1 MLCCLIYHIQ
11 TCALFCFLK
20 QLFIKG
26 QLMSTDLQNDIPT
39 ITSNGFANLNLDS
52 ALLRAIEESGYT
64 TPTAIQAQAIPVI
77 TAGNDLMASA
87 QTGTGK
93 TAAFMLPALNLLAT
107 PHALKSRGPR
117 ILVLVPTRE
126 LAAQV
131 NEAAR
136 KYGKFIRARTV
147 SIVGGMPYPL
157 QNKLLSQPLDILV
170 ATPGRLLDHMERGR
184 IDLTRLQML
193 ILDEADRMLDMGF
206 LPDVERICS
215 QLTAERQTL
224 LFSATLDGDIARIAK
239 QILKNPKTIQVA
251 TQKEKHANIEQR
263 LHYVDD
269 MTHKNKLLEHLLIAP
284 DMNQAIIFTSTKR
297 HADLLA
303 EDLYAAGH
311 KTAALHGDMTQG
323 ARNRTLTKLRHG
335 DVKVLVATDVAA
347 RGIDVQGI
355 SHVINYDLPKF
366 AEDYVHRIGRTGR
379 AGASG
384 IAISFASNM
393 DRHILRKIE
402 QFTGNRL
409 EAAVVEGF
417 EPKRAFKADGPST
430 GRGSSRGNDRNSRNE
445 RSHAPG
451 GRGGYQPRDNARPS
465 FGDRAA
471 FSDAPARHMGG
482 EKPAGRADG
491 ERSYGPRAGGFN
503 ERNKERSQDGA
514 RPARAFG
521 DKPSFGDRA
530 AFGAK
535 PAYNSERPA
544 RNAERFGSDNSNKTM
559 PRDESGEVNGN
570 SRSYTKDTDMQFARE
585 LSKGFGGKSNG
596 DKAFNDK
603 GSSPKPFAR
612 KPEGG
617 YGDRPNRSSAPRS
630 NTARG
635 DVPRSSAP
643 RSEAPRGDFAKPST
657 GEKFGNPRPRP
668 TGDRPARSGGDS
680 APRRT
685 RSFA

>member
-1 MLCCLIYHIQ
+1 MYLL
-11 TCALFCFLK
+11 APFFVFLK
-20 QLFIKG
+20 G
-26 QLMSTDLQNDIPT
+26 T
-39 ITSNGFANLNLDS
+39 ILSFESLNLHPTLVR
-52 ALLRAIEESGYT
+52 ALEESGYT
-64 TPTAIQAQAIPVI
+64 APTPIQAQAIPVV
-77 TAGNDLMASA
+77 TEGHDLMASA

-93 TAAFMLPALNLLAT
+93 TAAFMLPALNLLST

-126 LAAQV
+126 LATQV

-136 KYGKFIRARTV
+136 KYGKYIRARTV

-184 IDLTRLQML
+184 IDLSRLQML

-206 LPDVERICS
+206 LPDVERICE
-215 QLTAERQTL
+215 QLSAERQTL

-251 TQKEKHANIEQR
+251 AQREKHANIEQR

-284 DMNQAIIFTSTKR
+284 EVNQAIIFTSTKR
-297 HADLLA
+297 HADVLA

-347 RGIDVQGI
+347 RGIDVHGI

-379 AGASG
+379 ANNTG

-409 EAAVVEGF
+409 EPAVIEGF
-417 EPKRAFKADGPST
+417 EPKRAMKMDGPS
-430 GRGSSRGNDRNSRNE
+430 GRGGRGDRSDIR
-445 RSHAPG
+445 RDAHKPG
-451 GRGGYQPRDNARPS
+451 GRGGFKPRDDRGSFNDRGPRAASRGDTRTDNRSERPS
-465 FGDRAA
+465 FNRDNDSRGNRD
-471 FSDAPARHMGG
+471 SAPR
-482 EKPAGRADG
+482 
-491 ERSYGPRAGGFN
+491 
-503 ERNKERSQDGA
+503 
-514 RPARAFG
+514 
-521 DKPSFGDRA
+521 
-530 AFGAK
+530 
-535 PAYNSERPA
+535 
-544 RNAERFGSDNSNKTM
+544 
-559 PRDESGEVNGN
+559 EVNGN
-570 SRSYTKDTDMQFARE
+570 SAGYAGRSERP
-585 LSKGFGGKSNG
+585 S
-596 DKAFNDK
+596 
-603 GSSPKPFAR
+603 
-612 KPEGG
+612 
-617 YGDRPNRSSAPRS
+617 GDRPRNFGDRNSAFDRNAGDRSRS
-630 NTARG
+630 NGAGAPNRTFGDSVAFGKKPASRDGQRHEGRADRSAAPARREG
-635 DVPRSSAP
+635 NRNTGRASG
-643 RSEAPRGDFAKPST
+643 RSEGQNASRGFADA
-657 GEKFGNPRPRP
+657 GN
-668 TGDRPARSGGDS
+668 S
-680 APRRT
+680 APRRP

>member
-1 MLCCLIYHIQ
+1 
-11 TCALFCFLK
+11 
-20 QLFIKG
+20 
-26 QLMSTDLQNDIPT
+26 MSFESL
-39 ITSNGFANLNLDS
+39 NLNP
-52 ALLRAIEESGYT
+52 AILRALAEAGYT
-64 TPTAIQAQAIPVI
+64 EPTAIQAQAIPVV
-77 TAGNDLMASA
+77 TEGHDLMASA

-107 PHALKSRGPR
+107 PHASNSRGPR
-117 ILVLVPTRE
+117 ILVLTPTRE

-136 KYGKFIRARTV
+136 KYGKFLRARTV

-184 IDLTRLQML
+184 IDLSRLQML

-251 TQKEKHANIEQR
+251 GQKEKHANIEQR

-284 DMNQAIIFTSTKR
+284 EMNQAIIFTSTKR

-323 ARNRTLTKLRHG
+323 ARNRTLTKLRQG

-379 AGASG
+379 ANNTG

-402 QFTGNRL
+402 QFTGHRM
-409 EAAVVEGF
+409 EPAVVEGF
-417 EPKRAFKADGPST
+417 EPKRAFKADGPANK
-430 GRGSSRGNDRNSRNE
+430 GSRGAERSNRGE

-451 GRGGYQPRDNARPS
+451 GRGGYQPRDNNRAS
-465 FGDRAA
+465 FGDRI
-471 FSDAPARHMGG
+471 MG
-482 EKPAGRADG
+482 EKPAG
-491 ERSYGPRAGGFN
+491 EKSYGPRSGGFN
-503 ERNKERSQDGA
+503 DRNKERMHDSA
-514 RPARAFG
+514 RPAR
-521 DKPSFGDRA
+521 SFSDRP

-535 PAYNSERPA
+535 PAFSDRTERNNNGA
-544 RNAERFGSDNSNKTM
+544 TRNEDHFSKESAGNRT
-559 PRDESGEVNGN
+559 PRDASGEVNGN

-585 LSKGFGGKSNG
+585 LSKGFGGKSSDRN
-596 DKAFNDK
+596 AA
-603 GSSPKPFAR
+603 PKPYAR
-612 KPEGG
+612 KPEGSFG
-617 YGDRPNRSSAPRS
+617 TRPARTEGSRSAPRS
-630 NTARG
+630 DAPRANTA
-635 DVPRSSAP
+635 
-643 RSEAPRGDFAKPST
+643 
-657 GEKFGNPRPRP
+657 EKFGNPRPRP
-668 TGDRPARSGGDS
+668 ASDRPARSGGDF
-680 APRRT
+680 APRRP

>member
-1 MLCCLIYHIQ
+1 
-11 TCALFCFLK
+11 
-20 QLFIKG
+20 
-26 QLMSTDLQNDIPT
+26 MSFE
-39 ITSNGFANLNLDS
+39 SLNLDN

-64 TPTAIQAQAIPVI
+64 TPTAIQAQAIPVV
-77 TAGNDLMASA
+77 TAGHDLMASA

-107 PHALKSRGPR
+107 PHELKSRGPR

-126 LAAQV
+126 LATQV

-157 QNKLLSQPLDILV
+157 QDKLLSQPLDILV

-184 IDLTRLQML
+184 IDLSRLQML
-193 ILDEADRMLDMGF
+193 VLDEADRMLDMGF
-206 LPDVERICS
+206 LPDVERICE

-224 LFSATLDGDIARIAK
+224 LFSATLDGDIARVAK

-284 DMNQAIIFTSTKR
+284 EVNQVIIFTSTKR
-297 HADLLA
+297 HCDVLA

-323 ARNRTLTKLRHG
+323 ARNRTLTKLRQG

-379 AGASG
+379 AGNTG

-402 QFTGNRL
+402 QFTGNRM
-409 EAAVVEGF
+409 EPGVIEGF
-417 EPKRAFKADGPST
+417 EPKRAMKMDGPGN
-430 GRGSSRGNDRNSRNE
+430 GRGDRGDIRRDA
-445 RSHAPG
+445 HKPG
-451 GRGGYQPRDNARPS
+451 GRGGFKPRDDRGGFNDRGPRTERPS
-465 FGDRAA
+465 FSRDSSSRDENRGNRDSAPRETNGNSAGYAGRTERPAGDRPRNFGDRANAGGDRNRSDRPQGDRASAGAPNRSFGDSVA
-471 FSDAPARHMGG
+471 FGKKPYPRDSASAPRSDSNRGDRDSRGNRPDANRGDNRVLGARYEGRTDAPRGDRSSAPARRDSAR
-482 EKPAGRADG
+482 PD
-491 ERSYGPRAGGFN
+491 S
-503 ERNKERSQDGA
+503 
-514 RPARAFG
+514 RPARANTESR
-521 DKPSFGDRA
+521 SFG
-530 AFGAK
+530 
-535 PAYNSERPA
+535 
-544 RNAERFGSDNSNKTM
+544 NSNA
-559 PRDESGEVNGN
+559 G
-570 SRSYTKDTDMQFARE
+570 
-585 LSKGFGGKSNG
+585 SN
-596 DKAFNDK
+596 
-603 GSSPKPFAR
+603 
-612 KPEGG
+612 
-617 YGDRPNRSSAPRS
+617 
-630 NTARG
+630 
-635 DVPRSSAP
+635 
-643 RSEAPRGDFAKPST
+643 
-657 GEKFGNPRPRP
+657 
-668 TGDRPARSGGDS
+668 
-680 APRRT
+680 APRRP

>member
-1 MLCCLIYHIQ
+1 M
-11 TCALFCFLK
+11 
-20 QLFIKG
+20 
-26 QLMSTDLQNDIPT
+26 
-39 ITSNGFANLNLDS
+39 
-52 ALLRAIEESGYT
+52 
-64 TPTAIQAQAIPVI
+64 
-77 TAGNDLMASA
+77 
-87 QTGTGK
+87 
-93 TAAFMLPALNLLAT
+93 
-107 PHALKSRGPR
+107 
-117 ILVLVPTRE
+117 
-126 LAAQV
+126 
-131 NEAAR
+131 
-136 KYGKFIRARTV
+136 
-147 SIVGGMPYPL
+147 
-157 QNKLLSQPLDILV
+157 

-184 IDLTRLQML
+184 IDLSRLQML

-215 QLTAERQTL
+215 QLSAERQTL

-251 TQKEKHANIEQR
+251 GQKEKHANIEQR

-323 ARNRTLTKLRHG
+323 ARNRTLTKLRQG

-379 AGASG
+379 AGKTG

-402 QFTGNRL
+402 QFTGNGMTPT
-409 EAAVVEGF
+409 VIEGF
-417 EPKRAFKADGPST
+417 EPKRAIKMDGAGKS
-430 GRGSSRGNDRNSRNE
+430 GGSRGSERSNRGE

-451 GRGGYQPRDNARPS
+451 GRGGYQPRDNNRAS
-465 FGDRAA
+465 FGDRI
-471 FSDAPARHMGG
+471 MG
-482 EKPAGRADG
+482 EKPAGRDG
-491 ERSYGPRAGGFN
+491 EKSYGARSGGFN
-503 ERNKERSQDGA
+503 DRNKERTHDGA
-514 RPARAFG
+514 RPARSFS
-521 DKPSFGDRA
+521 DKPSFGDRP
-530 AFGAK
+530 AF
-535 PAYNSERPA
+535 SDRPA
-544 RNAERFGSDNSNKTM
+544 RNDAPNRERFGSNNEAAGNST
-559 PRDESGEVNGN
+559 PRDASGEVNGN

-596 DKAFNDK
+596 DRASNDR
-603 GSSPKPFAR
+603 GSAPKPYAR

-617 YGDRPNRSSAPRS
+617 FGTRPSRSDGVRNDSRSAAPRS
-630 NTARG
+630 
-635 DVPRSSAP
+635 DAP
-643 RSEAPRGDFAKPST
+643 RANT
-657 GEKFGNPRPRP
+657 GEKFGNPRPQRSN
-668 TGDRPARSGGDS
+668 DRPASGTARSTGDS
-680 APRRT
+680 TLRRP